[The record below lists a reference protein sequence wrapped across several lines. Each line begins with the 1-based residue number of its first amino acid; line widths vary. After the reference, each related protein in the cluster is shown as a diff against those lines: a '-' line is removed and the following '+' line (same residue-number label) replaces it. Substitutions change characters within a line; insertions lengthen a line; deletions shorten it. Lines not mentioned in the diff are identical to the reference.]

1 MEPAVSMV
9 LTTVLWSFTAWD
21 DFEDTGFS
29 WFQSEVEDRPSVW
42 NRSPQQVESLAAGGG
57 MQPLCFMDDSM

>member
-21 DFEDTGFS
+21 DFEDTWSS
-29 WFQSEVEDRPSVW
+29 WLQSEVEDRLSGW
-42 NRSPQQVESLAAGGG
+42 NRAPQQGSLNPPPGTVST
-57 MQPLCFMDDSM
+57 LKR